1 MENCLFIVREVDN
14 FFSLFSTA
22 EVVFESVS
30 TGHHARH
37 LLDVL
42 RGHLTL
48 SGLSF
53 FLNIGQR
60 DNSVHLPKYCISGVD
75 VLDEVKGGT
84 CL

>member
-1 MENCLFIVREVDN
+1 MENCLFIVREVGN
-14 FFSLFSTA
+14 FFSHFSTV
-22 EVVFESVS
+22 EVVFEPVS
-30 TGHHARH
+30 AGHQARH

-60 DNSVHLPKYCISGVD
+60 HSSVHLPKYCISGVD
-75 VLDEVKGGT
+75 VPEEVKGGT
-84 CL
+84 YL